1 MKALRFFFCVI
12 CPPIAV
18 VLTNR
23 LGSFL
28 LSLLLTLLG
37 WLPGVIH
44 AFIVVTDYENEK
56 RTARLARDLR
66 S

>member
-1 MKALRFFFCVI
+1 MKALRFFFCVV

-18 VLTNR
+18 ALTNR
-23 LGSFL
+23 FGSFL

-44 AFIVVTDYENEK
+44 GFIVVSDYESEQ
-56 RTARLARDLR
+56 RTRRISRSLR
-66 S
+66 F

>member
-1 MKALRFFFCVI
+1 MLFFLCVI
-12 CPPIAV
+12 LPPLAV
-18 VLTNR
+18 LLTGR

-44 AFIVVTDYENEK
+44 AFFVVSDYNNEK
-56 RTARLARDLR
+56 RLR
-66 S
+66 AIAESLKS